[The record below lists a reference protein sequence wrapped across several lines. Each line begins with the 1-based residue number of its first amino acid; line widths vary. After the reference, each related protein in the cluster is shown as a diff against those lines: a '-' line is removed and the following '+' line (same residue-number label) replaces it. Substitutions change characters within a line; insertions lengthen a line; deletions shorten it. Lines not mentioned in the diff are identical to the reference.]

1 MLAALASRV
10 IDSQRASRA
19 QVIPFTVETT
29 APLPGQ
35 PIKRQWE
42 FIQSTATAIK
52 LLCPRRVGKTVGVVK
67 RVCAKSWEQPG
78 RRTLYINHTLGNA
91 KKQFFDPPGEAAP
104 LGLLGTLDSHGIG
117 YTADRTNVSAELEN
131 GSYVQGVGCDKISE
145 VRKKL
150 GFYWHEIIIDE
161 IQEYAEDL
169 LDLLVRRALAPT
181 MIQTR
186 GTLILSGTQPE
197 IHAGFWWDT
206 INNAEYE
213 LFTWQMLDN
222 PKITKQ
228 AIFNEMKKA
237 GFTVNF
243 DEPEKNHPI
252 VQREVFCIAAIDP
265 NVLMYEYEAGRDGAT
280 GRNEWPAGGVPDVD
294 KPEVWRYAMGVDIGG
309 VNPGNDSDGIVIWGW
324 MVDDPTQS
332 LYERASYRWGENT
345 KDRLDIMEFCNRVL
359 ELHAAW
365 SPMVAG
371 CIDTGGAGAVKAI
384 SWIAKRMKGLKLSPK
399 PTSVDLSQRAFNDEL
414 RSGRARINPSGPL
427 ATALKVA
434 RKGRHEPDVAAA
446 GRYGHHCVYNYLSK
460 ERKKPETDQNEIDR
474 LALLRRKQAQNEWL
488 TGQRSSF
495 RH

>member
-1 MLAALASRV
+1 MLADLAARV

-19 QVIPFTVETT
+19 QVIPFTEETT
-29 APLPGQ
+29 APLPGR
-35 PIKRQWE
+35 PIRRQWE
-42 FIQSTATAIK
+42 FIDTTATAIK

-67 RVCAKSWEQPG
+67 RTCNKSWSQPG

-91 KKQFFDPPGEAAP
+91 KRQFFDPPGEAAA
-104 LGLLGTLDSHGIG
+104 LGLLGTLDHHGVG
-117 YTADRTNVSAELEN
+117 YSADKTNVFAELEN
-131 GSYVQGVGCDKISE
+131 GSFVQAVGCDKISE

-161 IQEYAEDL
+161 IQEYAEEL

-197 IHAGFWWDT
+197 VHAGFWWET
-206 INNAEYE
+206 IGNPDYE

-222 PKITKQ
+222 PCITKEGI
-228 AIFNEMKKA
+228 ASEMKKA
-237 GFTVNF
+237 GFVVNF

-252 VQREVFCIAAIDP
+252 VQREVFCLPAIDP
-265 NVLMYEYEAGRDGAT
+265 NALMYEYLP
-280 GRNEWPAGGVPDVD
+280 GRNDWPEGGVPDVD
-294 KPEVWRYAMGVDIGG
+294 KPKVWRYAMGVDIGG

-332 LYERASYRWGENT
+332 MYERASYRWGENT
-345 KDRLDIMEFCNRVL
+345 QDRLDIMEFCGRVL
-359 ELHAAW
+359 ELHSAW
-365 SPMVAG
+365 SPMVTG

-384 SWIAKRMKGLKLSPK
+384 AWLSKRMQGLELTPK

-414 RSGRARINPSGPL
+414 RSGRARINPNGPL

-434 RKGRHEPDVAAA
+434 RKGKHEPDVAAA
-446 GRYGHHCVYNYLSK
+446 GRYGHHCVYNFLSK
-460 ERKKPETDQNEIDR
+460 EKKKPPTDQNETDR
-474 LALLRRKQAQNEWL
+474 LNLLRRKQAQNEWL
-488 TGQRSSF
+488 TGRRTAF
-495 RH
+495 R